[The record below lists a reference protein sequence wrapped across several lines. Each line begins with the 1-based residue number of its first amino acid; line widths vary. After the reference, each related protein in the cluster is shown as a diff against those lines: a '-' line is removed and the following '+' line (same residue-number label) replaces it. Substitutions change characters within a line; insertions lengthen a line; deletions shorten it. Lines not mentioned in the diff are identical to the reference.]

1 MGAALMQ
8 RIGSTFVLAIVFAS
22 ALIIALTGC
31 TAGATYPPTAGR
43 TTLSPSTPPCPQLM
57 ASGLRYA
64 QQRLA
69 PAGEI
74 LVFNLPPQT
83 AQYVWDD
90 VALKLGEGSR
100 PMTAS
105 DTTGMTLQQL
115 RLNGSIAEVD
125 VIYVTTEG
133 VWQMA
138 TVHLEGAF
146 GVEFRPSFVQRWL
159 IPVEKPVFNPPLVGS
174 FDDAPASPASSPIIP
189 STPTPAVSTEPAP
202 QH

>member
-1 MGAALMQ
+1 
-8 RIGSTFVLAIVFAS
+8 
-22 ALIIALTGC
+22 
-31 TAGATYPPTAGR
+31 
-43 TTLSPSTPPCPQLM
+43 M

-115 RLNGSIAEVD
+115 RLNGSMAEVD

-174 FDDAPASPASSPIIP
+174 FDDAPASPAASPIIP
-189 STPTPAVSTEPAP
+189 STPTPAVSTEPAA

>member
-1 MGAALMQ
+1 MQ

-57 ASGLRYA
+57 VSGLRYA

-100 PMTAS
+100 PMTVS

-115 RLNGSIAEVD
+115 RLNGSTAEVD

-146 GVEFRPSFVQRWL
+146 GVEFRPSYVQRWL
-159 IPVEKPVFNPPLVGS
+159 IPVEKPAFNPPLVGS
-174 FDDAPASPASSPIIP
+174 FEDAPASPASSPIIP
-189 STPTPAVSTEPAP
+189 STPTPAVSKEPAP

>member
-1 MGAALMQ
+1 MQ

-22 ALIIALTGC
+22 ALIIPLTGC

-57 ASGLRYA
+57 VSGLRYA

-83 AQYVWDD
+83 PIYVWDD
-90 VALKLGEGSR
+90 VAGKLGEGSR
-100 PMTAS
+100 RMTET
-105 DTTGMTLQQL
+105 DKVGMTLQQL
-115 RLNGSIAEVD
+115 RLNGSHAEVD

-146 GVEFRPSFVQRWL
+146 GAEYRPSFVQRWL
-159 IPVEKPVFNPPLVGS
+159 IPVDRPVFNPPLVGS
-174 FDDAPASPASSPIIP
+174 FDDAPASPVASPIIP
-189 STPTPAVSTEPAP
+189 TTPSEPTSEAAKDP
-202 QH
+202 NAKH